1 MDLED
6 LPREELISLV
16 KIYARNWLAHDG
28 CWFLAA
34 EERHG
39 LKEAMELDRA
49 AWARFA
55 PAEARRIMEAFRIP
69 RGGGLWCLGRA
80 LEYRLYATINRQE
93 CQFVGDHLLR
103 FRMLECR
110 VQTTREQKGL
120 PTFPCRA
127 VGLVEYS
134 EFARAV
140 DPRIETRCVHAPPD
154 PVSTSYC
161 EWEFALPQ

>member
-1 MDLED
+1 MDLEALSRED
-6 LPREELISLV
+6 LVTLV
-16 KIYARNWLAHDG
+16 KIYARSWLAHDG

-39 LKEAMELDRA
+39 LADAIELDGA

-69 RGGGLWCLGRA
+69 HGGGLWSLGRA

-93 CQFVGDHLLR
+93 CQAVDDHLMR

-110 VQTTREQKGL
+110 VQATREQY
-120 PTFPCRA
+120 T
-127 VGLVEYS
+127 

-140 DPRIETRCVHAPPD
+140 DPRIQTRCLHAPPD
-154 PVSTSYC
+154 PVSNAYC
-161 EWEFALPQ
+161 EWEFVLPQ